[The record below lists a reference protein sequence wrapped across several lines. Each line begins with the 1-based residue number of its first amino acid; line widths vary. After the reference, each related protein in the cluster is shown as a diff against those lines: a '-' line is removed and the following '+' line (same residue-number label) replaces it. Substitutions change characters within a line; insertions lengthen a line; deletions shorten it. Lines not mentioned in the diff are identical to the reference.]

1 MAESQTTPT
10 KEETEMLTN
19 ISAAIISNQI
29 AYVNNHNIQLTPY
42 FKQRLKRHLKIV
54 NEELEKAERNEF
66 DMFFDMKEESTEAVF
81 NAQFKMIEEITS
93 LGLFHYENITEII
106 KAYKKDPKSIQGIV
120 NKINRK

>member
-10 KEETEMLTN
+10 KEETELLTK
-19 ISAAIISNQI
+19 ISSAIISNQI
-29 AYVNNHNIQLTPY
+29 AYVNNHDIQFTQY

-66 DMFFDMKEESTEAVF
+66 DLFFDSNEESTNAIF
-81 NAQFKMIEEITS
+81 NAQFKMIEQITS

-106 KAYKKDPKSIQGIV
+106 KAYNKDPKSIQGIV
-120 NKINRK
+120 NKINKR